1 MPAWGV
7 ELILDE
13 VTPKLRGLTDRMKQ
27 NIIKEAGGVGA
38 EMENMAKSLAAVRT
52 GYMRDSVFHDIVES
66 DLGFIFGAKADYA
79 GFVEFGT
86 RRSRAQPFIR
96 PALDANQ
103 TRLVDAIL
111 KGVMNAF
118 E

>member
-7 ELILDE
+7 ELLLDE

-27 NIIKEAGGVGA
+27 NIIKEADGVGA
-38 EMENMAKSLAAVRT
+38 QMETMAKSIVPVRT
-52 GYMRDSVFHDIVES
+52 GQLRDSIFHDIVES
-66 DLGFIFGAKADYA
+66 ELGFMFGAKADYA
-79 GFVEFGT
+79 GYVEFGT
-86 RRSRAQPFIR
+86 RFMRAQPFIR

-111 KGVMNAF
+111 KGVLESF
-118 E
+118 G